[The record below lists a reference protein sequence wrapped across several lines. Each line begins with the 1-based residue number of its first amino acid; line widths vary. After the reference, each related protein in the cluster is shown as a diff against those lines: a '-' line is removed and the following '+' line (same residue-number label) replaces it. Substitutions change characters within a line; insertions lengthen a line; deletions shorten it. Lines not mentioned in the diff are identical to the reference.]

1 MKLEFIKDNKSK
13 ILEDYILSP
22 ILIGEK
28 VRINPLDDT
37 ELVLIDCSLDESIEL
52 IKKFAVLMDER
63 YDMFYHKCAREIDEF
78 DKIMKTRSKRYALV
92 YSNIDKISEELKNLI
107 WALCNKSRASGI
119 AHIYVTDNDKIIWEP
134 VRSYL
139 IKVF

>member
-1 MKLEFIKDNKSK
+1 
-13 ILEDYILSP
+13 
-22 ILIGEK
+22 
-28 VRINPLDDT
+28 
-37 ELVLIDCSLDESIEL
+37 
-52 IKKFAVLMDER
+52 MDER
-63 YDMFYHKCAREIDEF
+63 YDMFSHKFVREIDEF

-119 AHIYVTDNDKIIWEP
+119 THIYVTDNDTIIWEP
-134 VRSYL
+134 IRSYL